1 MSNAKITVN
10 AGISATI
17 TVPERTVPTIKASDK
32 AIIYE
37 EKIVKVEEKLYGEME
52 LNLQGVVSGSIYG
65 VAEIIKEEG
74 I

>member
-1 MSNAKITVN
+1 MELSVNIEKINNLTV
-10 AGISATI
+10 
-17 TVPERTVPTIKASDK
+17 KASDK

-52 LNLQGVVSGSIYG
+52 LNLQGVVSENIYG
-65 VAEIIKEEG
+65 VAEIIEEEG

>member
-37 EKIVKVEEKLYGEME
+37 EKIVKVETKTYGAME
-52 LNLQGVVSGSIYG
+52 LNLRGVVSDALYG
-65 VAEIIKEEG
+65 TATILEEEEI
-74 I
+74 

>member
-52 LNLQGVVSGSIYG
+52 LNLQGVVSKNIYG
-65 VAEIIKEEG
+65 IAEIIEEEG